1 MGLRWVHA
9 LPCPG
14 CMGALISGHL
24 TSGTDVPAR
33 GSLGREVAGERI
45 VGMENL
51 QRMGVEKL
59 DQAT

>member
-1 MGLRWVHA
+1 
-9 LPCPG
+9 
-14 CMGALISGHL
+14 MGALISGHL

-51 QRMGVEKL
+51 QRMGMGKL

>member
-1 MGLRWVHA
+1 M
-9 LPCPG
+9 PCPAPG

-24 TSGTDVPAR
+24 TSGMDAPAR
-33 GSLGREVAGERI
+33 VSLGREVSGEKI

-51 QRMGVEKL
+51 QGMGVGKL